1 TVLPPHTSASPL
13 SPPPVLL
20 WGGDFLLAEPR
31 ESMNALALDLDYPAL
46 RKNKNI
52 DAFLNRYE
60 KSMVKMRDLQ
70 VKLDDF
76 DRVKMIGRGAYGEV
90 QLVRHKASQ
99 KVYAMKKLSKFE
111 MIKRSDSA
119 FFWEERDIMAF
130 SNSPWVIQL
139 CCAFQDD
146 RHLYM
151 VMEYMPGGDLVT
163 LTMNYDMPEKWARFY
178 TAEVVL
184 ALDTIHSMGF
194 IHRDVKPDNILLD
207 QNGHLKLADFGT
219 CMKMDSMGMV
229 HCDTAVGTP
238 DYISPEVLN
247 SQGGDGY
254 YGREC
259 DWWSVGVFIFE
270 MLVGDTPFYAESL
283 VGTYGKIM
291 DHKNNLNFPDDVQ
304 MSNDAKDLICAFLSD
319 REVRLG
325 RNGVEEIKRHPFFR
339 NDQWTFHTIRQT
351 VAPVVPELSSDID
364 TSNFDEIKD
373 DKGDVET
380 FPTPRAFV
388 GNQLPFVGFTYFKED
403 QRPRAQV
410 QVWLTSEDTHTS
422 THTHTHTHT
431 HTCSSLPRT
440 TTSRLEKLVK
450 EIDEEVRLRVES
462 SLRQLERE
470 RALLQ
475 HQSAENLRKVEME
488 AGRKRSL
495 ENELNGL
502 RDQLEELK
510 RRNQNSQLSN
520 EKNIHL
526 QRQLE
531 EVTAVLAEEQEA
543 TGRLRRSQ
551 SEAQK
556 QAQALEFNLREL
568 VDNCTQLENAKM
580 GLEQQLMGLQAD
592 LEAERQDRSLG
603 TEIILDLQGHI
614 QGLEA
619 EVKHVKGSLSNSQME
634 KRQLQHR
641 LTDMEK
647 EKSNQEIDLAFKLK
661 SLQQSFDAERAEH
674 KVTKTRLADKN
685 QIYESIEEAKSEAL
699 KGMERT
705 LQEERSHKLQ
715 LESRLLHLE
724 KEHSMLDCDYKQAEH
739 KLDELR
745 THKDKLAEE
754 VKNLSLC
761 MEQEE
766 KKRMLSQN
774 DLNVQTQQVT
784 ALCSSEKQL
793 KQELNH
799 LLDMKHSLEK
809 QNQELRR
816 ERQETDGQLKEM
828 KDQLEAEQYFTTLY
842 KTQIRE
848 LKEECD
854 ERNKLYK
861 DILQRLEEYQ
871 EERDSLAA
879 QLGVSLTKVDSEQ
892 LARSIAEEQYSDL
905 EKEKIMKE
913 LEIKDMMARH
923 RQELGDKEATIG
935 SLEESNRTLTVDV
948 ANLANEKEEL
958 NNQLK
963 EMQQQLQKARE
974 EERHMNSVKMSFEK
988 NLQTER
994 TLKIQAVNK
1003 LSEIMNRRETMRA
1016 GHRHDDTLDMRRKE
1030 KENRKLQLELRSEK
1044 QKLNS
1049 TIIKYQREINDMQAV
1064 LSDESQVRMEL
1075 QMALDSKDSD
1085 IEQLRCQ
1092 LTSLSIHSMD
1102 STSISS
1108 SNDMDDSGYPDT
1120 RLEGWLSLPMKN
1132 TKRFGWERRYVVVSS
1147 KKILFYNSDMDREQS
1162 NPYMI
1167 LDIDKL
1173 FHVRPVTQT
1182 DVYRADTKEIPRIFQ
1197 ILYANE
1203 GESKREQ
1210 EFAVEPPA
1218 LAGEHSSYVKHK
1230 GHEFIPT
1237 LYHLPSSCEACT
1249 RPLWN
1254 VFKPPP
1260 ALECR
1265 RCHTKCHKDHL
1276 DRNEEAI
1283 APCRVNYDISTA
1295 KDLLLLAGSQEEQQR
1310 WVSRLIRRIPRK
1322 HPGPASVAQAPEP
1335 PSHSSPRLSPGA
1347 SPGNSPSLSPHRG
1360 AIKVQPSRQQTQPA
1374 GKPR

>member
-1 TVLPPHTSASPL
+1 MSSGV
-13 SPPPVLL
+13 
-20 WGGDFLLAEPR
+20 EKR
-31 ESMNALALDLDYPAL
+31 LDSR
-46 RKNKNI
+46 RKKLE
-52 DAFLNRYE
+52 F
-60 KSMVKMRDLQ
+60 MVRDL
-70 VKLDDF
+70 KSALNL
-76 DRVKMIGRGAYGEV
+76 ESL
-90 QLVRHKASQ
+90 LVRHKASQ
-99 KVYAMKKLSKFE
+99 KVYAMKKLSKSE
-111 MIKRSDSA
+111 TIKHSA

-163 LTMNYDMPEKWARFY
+163 LTIGVRNTMNYDMPEKWARLY

-194 IHRDVKPDNILLD
+194 IHCDVKPDNILLD

-219 CMKMDSMGMV
+219 CMKMDSTGMV
-229 HCDTAVGTP
+229 RCDTAAGTP
-238 DYISPEVLN
+238 DYISPEVLK

-259 DWWSVGVFIFE
+259 NWWSVGVFIFE
-270 MLVGDTPFYAESL
+270 MLVGDTTFYAESL
-283 VGTYGKIM
+283 VGTYGKVM
-291 DHKNNLNFPDDVQ
+291 DHKNKLNFPDDVQ

-325 RNGVEEIKRHPFFR
+325 RNGVEEMKRHG
-339 NDQWTFHTIRQT
+339 QWTFHTIRQT

-403 QRPRAQV
+403 QLLRGGNKGISV
-410 QVWLTSEDTHTS
+410 EDSKDCKDSSEEKEDSIKGELQNKLCCLEEQLNHEMQAKDDLE
-422 THTHTHTHT
+422 HK
-431 HTCSSLPRT
+431 CKT
-440 TTSRLEKLVK
+440 TTSRLEKLVN
-450 EIDEEVRLRVES
+450 EIDEEMNSRQRVES

-475 HQSAENLRKVEME
+475 HQSAENLRRVELE
-488 AGRKRSL
+488 ADRKRSL
-495 ENELNGL
+495 ENELNSL

-510 RRNQNSQLSN
+510 RRNQNSQVSN

-531 EVTAVLAEEQEA
+531 EATAVLAEEQEA
-543 TGRLRRSQ
+543 AGRLWRSQ

-556 QAQALEFNLREL
+556 QAQALEFSLGEL

-592 LEAERQDRSLG
+592 LEAERRDRSLG

-614 QGLEA
+614 QGLEE
-619 EVKHVKGSLSNSQME
+619 EVKLVKGSLSNSQME
-634 KRQLQHR
+634 KKQLQHR

-647 EKSNQEIDLAFKLK
+647 EKSNQEIDLAFKHK
-661 SLQQSFDAERAEH
+661 SLQQSFDMERAEH
-674 KVTKTRLADKN
+674 KATKTRLADKN

-699 KGMERT
+699 NGTERT
-705 LQEERSHKLQ
+705 LQEERSYKLQ

-724 KEHSMLDCDYKQAEH
+724 KEYSMLDCDYKQAEH

-745 THKDKLAEE
+745 AHKDKLAEE
-754 VKNLSLC
+754 VKTLSLC

-766 KKRMLSQN
+766 QKRMLSQN
-774 DLNVQTQQVT
+774 DLNAQTQQVT

-905 EKEKIMKE
+905 EKEKIMKN
-913 LEIKDMMARH
+913 LEIKDMMAQH

-974 EERHMNSVKMSFEK
+974 EERHMNSVKMSFEN

-1003 LSEIMNRRETMRA
+1003 LSEIMNRRESMRT

-1044 QKLNS
+1044 EKLNS

-1064 LSDESQVRMEL
+1064 LSDESQVRMAL

-1092 LTSLSIHSMD
+1092 LPSLSIHSMD
-1102 STSISS
+1102 STSVSS
-1108 SNDMDDSGYPDT
+1108 SNDMDDCGYPDT
-1120 RLEGWLSLPMKN
+1120 RLEGWLSLPVKS
-1132 TKRFGWERRYVVVSS
+1132 TKRFGWDRRYVVVSS
-1147 KKILFYNSDMDREQS
+1147 KKILFYNSEMDREQS

-1210 EFAVEPPA
+1210 EFAAEPLA
-1218 LAGEHSSYVKHK
+1218 LAGERSPYVTHK

-1322 HPGPASVAQAPEP
+1322 HAGPASVAQAPEP

-1347 SPGNSPSLSPHRG
+1347 SPRNSPSLSPHRG
-1360 AIKVQPSRQQTQPA
+1360 AIKVQPCRQQTQPA
-1374 GKPR
+1374 GKPSLPL

>member
-1 TVLPPHTSASPL
+1 IFFKHKTISNTVN
-13 SPPPVLL
+13 VLHV
-20 WGGDFLLAEPR
+20 FFFSQ

-52 DAFLNRYE
+52 DTFLNRCKIGWGALLHSYF
-60 KSMVKMRDLQ
+60 Q
-70 VKLDDF
+70 VSPETF
-76 DRVKMIGRGAYGEV
+76 DQV
-90 QLVRHKASQ
+90 QVQGLVRHKASQ

-111 MIKRSDSA
+111 MIK
-119 FFWEERDIMAF
+119 
-130 SNSPWVIQL
+130 P
-139 CCAFQDD
+139 
-146 RHLYM
+146 
-151 VMEYMPGGDLVT
+151 
-163 LTMNYDMPEKWARFY
+163 
-178 TAEVVL
+178 
-184 ALDTIHSMGF
+184 
-194 IHRDVKPDNILLD
+194 
-207 QNGHLKLADFGT
+207 
-219 CMKMDSMGMV
+219 
-229 HCDTAVGTP
+229 
-238 DYISPEVLN
+238 
-247 SQGGDGY
+247 
-254 YGREC
+254 
-259 DWWSVGVFIFE
+259 
-270 MLVGDTPFYAESL
+270 
-283 VGTYGKIM
+283 
-291 DHKNNLNFPDDVQ
+291 
-304 MSNDAKDLICAFLSD
+304 
-319 REVRLG
+319 
-325 RNGVEEIKRHPFFR
+325 
-339 NDQWTFHTIRQT
+339 

-388 GNQLPFVGFTYFKED
+388 GNQLPFCVYLTLPPLLFYSD
-403 QRPRAQV
+403 QLQNKLHCLEEQLNHEMQAKDD
-410 QVWLTSEDTHTS
+410 LEHK
-422 THTHTHTHT
+422 
-431 HTCSSLPRT
+431 CN
-440 TTSRLEKLVK
+440 RLEKLVK
-450 EIDEEVRLRVES
+450 ELDEEMSSRQRVES

-475 HQSAENLRKVEME
+475 HQSAENLRRVEME
-488 AGRKRSL
+488 ADRKRSL
-495 ENELNGL
+495 ENELNSL

-510 RRNQNSQLSN
+510 RRNQNSPISN

-526 QRQLE
+526 QRQLVE
-531 EVTAVLAEEQEA
+531 ATAVLAEEQEA
-543 TGRLRRSQ
+543 AGRLRRSQ

-592 LEAERQDRSLG
+592 LEAERRDRSLG

-614 QGLEA
+614 QGLEE
-619 EVKHVKGSLSNSQME
+619 EVKQVKGSLSNSQTE

-661 SLQQSFDAERAEH
+661 SLQQSFDMERAEH
-674 KVTKTRLADKN
+674 KATKTRLADKN

-705 LQEERSHKLQ
+705 LQEERSYKLQ

-724 KEHSMLDCDYKQAEH
+724 KEYSMLDCDYKQAEH
-739 KLDELR
+739 KLDKLR

-766 KKRMLSQN
+766 QKRMLSQN
-774 DLNVQTQQVT
+774 DLNAQTQQVT

-809 QNQELRR
+809 QNQELSR

-828 KDQLEAEQYFTTLY
+828 KDQLETEQYFTTLY

-854 ERNKLYK
+854 KRNKLYN

-892 LARSIAEEQYSDL
+892 LARSIAEEQYSNL

-935 SLEESNRTLTVDV
+935 SLEESNSTLTVDV

-963 EMQQQLQKARE
+963 EMQQRE
-974 EERHMNSVKMSFEK
+974 HMNSVKMSFEK

-1003 LSEIMNRRETMRA
+1003 LSEIMNRREMMRT
-1016 GHRHDDTLDMRRKE
+1016 GRHRDDTLDMRRKE

-1044 QKLNS
+1044 EKLNS

-1102 STSISS
+1102 SISS
-1108 SNDMDDSGYPDT
+1108 GNDLDKDDSGYPDT
-1120 RLEGWLSLPMKN
+1120 RLEGWLSLPVKN
-1132 TKRFGWERRYVVVSS
+1132 TKRFGWDRRYVVVSS
-1147 KKILFYNSDMDREQS
+1147 KKILFYNSEMDREQS

-1218 LAGEHSSYVKHK
+1218 LAGEHSSYVTHK

-1237 LYHLPSSCEACT
+1237 LCHLPSSCEACT

-1283 APCRVNYDISTA
+1283 APCRVNYDLSTA

-1322 HPGPASVAQAPEP
+1322 HPGPASVAQAAEP

-1347 SPGNSPSLSPHRG
+1347 SPCNSPSLSPHRG
-1360 AIKVQPSRQQTQPA
+1360 AIKVQHSRQQTQPA

>member
-1 TVLPPHTSASPL
+1 
-13 SPPPVLL
+13 
-20 WGGDFLLAEPR
+20 
-31 ESMNALALDLDYPAL
+31 
-46 RKNKNI
+46 
-52 DAFLNRYE
+52 
-60 KSMVKMRDLQ
+60 
-70 VKLDDF
+70 
-76 DRVKMIGRGAYGEV
+76 
-90 QLVRHKASQ
+90 
-99 KVYAMKKLSKFE
+99 
-111 MIKRSDSA
+111 
-119 FFWEERDIMAF
+119 
-130 SNSPWVIQL
+130 
-139 CCAFQDD
+139 
-146 RHLYM
+146 
-151 VMEYMPGGDLVT
+151 
-163 LTMNYDMPEKWARFY
+163 
-178 TAEVVL
+178 
-184 ALDTIHSMGF
+184 
-194 IHRDVKPDNILLD
+194 
-207 QNGHLKLADFGT
+207 
-219 CMKMDSMGMV
+219 MV

-238 DYISPEVLN
+238 DYISPEVLK

-283 VGTYGKIM
+283 VGTYGKII

-403 QRPRAQV
+403 QLLRGGNKGISV
-410 QVWLTSEDTHTS
+410 EDCKDSSEEKEDSIEGELQNKLHCLEEQLN
-422 THTHTHTHT
+422 HEMQAKDDLEHK
-431 HTCSSLPRT
+431 CKT

-450 EIDEEVRLRVES
+450 ELDEEMSSRQRVES

-475 HQSAENLRKVEME
+475 HQSAENLRRVEME
-488 AGRKRSL
+488 ADRKCSL
-495 ENELNGL
+495 ENELNSL

-510 RRNQNSQLSN
+510 RRNQNSQISN

-531 EVTAVLAEEQEA
+531 EATAVLAEEQEA
-543 TGRLRRSQ
+543 AGRLRRSQ

-592 LEAERQDRSLG
+592 LEAERRDRSLG
-603 TEIILDLQGHI
+603 TEVILDLQGHI
-614 QGLEA
+614 QGLEE
-619 EVKHVKGSLSNSQME
+619 EVKQVKGSLSNSQTE

-647 EKSNQEIDLAFKLK
+647 KKSNQEIDLAFKLK
-661 SLQQSFDAERAEH
+661 SLQQSFDMERAEH
-674 KVTKTRLADKN
+674 KATKTRLADKN
-685 QIYESIEEAKSEAL
+685 QIYESIEEAKSKAL

-705 LQEERSHKLQ
+705 LQEERSYKLQ

-724 KEHSMLDCDYKQAEH
+724 KEYSMLDCDYNQAEH
-739 KLDELR
+739 KLDEMR

-766 KKRMLSQN
+766 QKRMLSQN
-774 DLNVQTQQVT
+774 DLNAQTQQVT

-828 KDQLEAEQYFTTLY
+828 KDQLETEQYFTTLY

-848 LKEECD
+848 LKEEYD
-854 ERNKLYK
+854 KRNKLYK

-892 LARSIAEEQYSDL
+892 LARSIAEEQYSNL

-935 SLEESNRTLTVDV
+935 SLEESNSTLTVDV

-1003 LSEIMNRRETMRA
+1003 LSEIMNRREMMRT
-1016 GHRHDDTLDMRRKE
+1016 GHHRDDTLDMRRKE

-1044 QKLNS
+1044 EKLNS

-1108 SNDMDDSGYPDT
+1108 GNDLDKDDSGYPDT
-1120 RLEGWLSLPMKN
+1120 RLEGWLSLPVKN
-1132 TKRFGWERRYVVVSS
+1132 TKRFGWDRRYVVVSS
-1147 KKILFYNSDMDREQS
+1147 KKILFYNSEMDREQS

-1203 GESKREQ
+1203 GETKREQ

-1218 LAGEHSSYVKHK
+1218 LAGERSSYVTHK

-1283 APCRVNYDISTA
+1283 APCRVNYNLSTA
-1295 KDLLLLAGSQEEQQR
+1295 KDLLLLAGSQEEQQQ

-1322 HPGPASVAQAPEP
+1322 HPGPASVAQAAEP
-1335 PSHSSPRLSPGA
+1335 PSHSSPRLSRGT
-1347 SPGNSPSLSPHRG
+1347 SPCNSPSLSPHRG
-1360 AIKVQPSRQQTQPA
+1360 AIKVQHSRQQTQPA
-1374 GKPR
+1374 GKPSLPL

>member
-1 TVLPPHTSASPL
+1 LKSLRSYPH
-13 SPPPVLL
+13 V
-20 WGGDFLLAEPR
+20 F
-31 ESMNALALDLDYPAL
+31 
-46 RKNKNI
+46 
-52 DAFLNRYE
+52 
-60 KSMVKMRDLQ
+60 
-70 VKLDDF
+70 
-76 DRVKMIGRGAYGEV
+76 
-90 QLVRHKASQ
+90 
-99 KVYAMKKLSKFE
+99 
-111 MIKRSDSA
+111 
-119 FFWEERDIMAF
+119 
-130 SNSPWVIQL
+130 QL

-151 VMEYMPGGDLVT
+151 VMEYRPGGDLVT
-163 LTMNYDMPEKWARFY
+163 LTMNYDMPEKWARFN

-194 IHRDVKPDNILLD
+194 IHRNVKPDNILLD

-219 CMKMDSMGMV
+219 CMKMDSVSFG
-229 HCDTAVGTP
+229 
-238 DYISPEVLN
+238 
-247 SQGGDGY
+247 GGDWRIKQKCAPLLGLQTITDY
-254 YGREC
+254 KGKHSRE
-259 DWWSVGVFIFE
+259 
-270 MLVGDTPFYAESL
+270 L
-283 VGTYGKIM
+283 
-291 DHKNNLNFPDDVQ
+291 
-304 MSNDAKDLICAFLSD
+304 
-319 REVRLG
+319 EVHLG

-388 GNQLPFVGFTYFKED
+388 GNQLPFLQNKLRCLEEQLNHEMQAKD
-403 QRPRAQV
+403 D
-410 QVWLTSEDTHTS
+410 LEHK
-422 THTHTHTHT
+422 
-431 HTCSSLPRT
+431 CN
-440 TTSRLEKLVK
+440 RLEKLVK
-450 EIDEEVRLRVES
+450 EIDEEMNSRQRVES

-475 HQSAENLRKVEME
+475 HQSAENLCKVEME

-510 RRNQNSQLSN
+510 RRNQKSQLSN

-531 EVTAVLAEEQEA
+531 EATAVLAEEQEA
-543 TGRLRRSQ
+543 AGRLRRSQ

-592 LEAERQDRSLG
+592 LEAERRDRSLG

-614 QGLEA
+614 QVLEA

-715 LESRLLHLE
+715 LASRLLLLE

-754 VKNLSLC
+754 VWGGSGLYVC
-761 MEQEE
+761 VCQEE

-809 QNQELRR
+809 QNQELRG

-1044 QKLNS
+1044 EKLNS

-1120 RLEGWLSLPMKN
+1120 RLEGWLSLPVKN
-1132 TKRFGWERRYVVVSS
+1132 TKRFGWDRRVWCPFC
-1147 KKILFYNSDMDREQS
+1147 LSDYSVPDYWSLLIIPLTRES
-1162 NPYMI
+1162 NLEFLNP
-1167 LDIDKL
+1167 
-1173 FHVRPVTQT
+1173 
-1182 DVYRADTKEIPRIFQ
+1182 
-1197 ILYANE
+1197 E
-1203 GESKREQ
+1203 GS
-1210 EFAVEPPA
+1210 
-1218 LAGEHSSYVKHK
+1218 LA
-1230 GHEFIPT
+1230 
-1237 LYHLPSSCEACT
+1237 
-1249 RPLWN
+1249 
-1254 VFKPPP
+1254 
-1260 ALECR
+1260 
-1265 RCHTKCHKDHL
+1265 TKCATFLSRFYISVGECHWVH
-1276 DRNEEAI
+1276 
-1283 APCRVNYDISTA
+1283 RVSWA
-1295 KDLLLLAGSQEEQQR
+1295 CG
-1310 WVSRLIRRIPRK
+1310 
-1322 HPGPASVAQAPEP
+1322 QA
-1335 PSHSSPRLSPGA
+1335 RVKYYL
-1347 SPGNSPSLSPHRG
+1347 
-1360 AIKVQPSRQQTQPA
+1360 
-1374 GKPR
+1374 